1 MGMLNFAP
9 VDKAFL
15 LGSNQIKSTQEEIEN
30 LKKLLSNSVSI
41 NKSEKMDKPEEPD
54 KPKIT
59 ERLEPNKR
67 SENDLDYNLL
77 KVIGHPKF
85 DDFVK
90 NYVLLNHPEWIN
102 KRDKIPDTA
111 YVPGN
116 VSYFGNRYASSVCSD
131 VRKYISFFVICMIL
145 FIFLSLCLDKN

>member
-90 NYVLLNHPEWIN
+90 NYVLLK
-102 KRDKIPDTA
+102 KRRPYTQGMLTGELQNGK
-111 YVPGN
+111 
-116 VSYFGNRYASSVCSD
+116 
-131 VRKYISFFVICMIL
+131 
-145 FIFLSLCLDKN
+145 

>member
-59 ERLEPNKR
+59 ERVFIANAVGGAKYRKLTLPLWLRE
-67 SENDLDYNLL
+67 
-77 KVIGHPKF
+77 
-85 DDFVK
+85 
-90 NYVLLNHPEWIN
+90 
-102 KRDKIPDTA
+102 TA
-111 YVPGN
+111 RRHVP
-116 VSYFGNRYASSVCSD
+116 Y
-131 VRKYISFFVICMIL
+131 
-145 FIFLSLCLDKN
+145 